1 MCSKPPSTRD
11 TYPVQHRPAPI
22 PWSLALKSNPLQSAC
37 EQHLAAHS
45 ASLTPTSHVMSCPL
59 MCVMSC
65 PLMCAPSKQLY
76 SLHELES
83 SIGPELEQPWPDM
96 GV

>member
-22 PWSLALKSNPLQSAC
+22 PWSLALKSKPMQSAC

-45 ASLTPTSHVMSCPL
+45 ASLTPTSHVMSYPG
-59 MCVMSC
+59 
-65 PLMCAPSKQLY
+65 MCAPSKQLY

-83 SIGPELEQPWPDM
+83 SIGPELEQPRPEM